1 MIKSLLHG
9 PESLCEWNLTADKA
23 RVSKSENMGFDSMS
37 CSCLTLSR

>member
-9 PESLCEWNLTADKA
+9 PESLCEWNLTVDKA